1 MKQVMIATAN
11 QGKAKE
17 FKQLFDQY
25 GIEVKT
31 LLDFPDYPDIPETG
45 TTFIENATIKA
56 TTAAKDLHI
65 PVIADDSGLAI
76 DALDGAPGVYSARYA
91 GPEKS
96 DANNRKKALT
106 ELADVPDADRG
117 ATFHTYLVIS
127 DAQGQVINHYHGTL
141 SGVILREERGENGF
155 GYDPIFYVPSEG
167 LTTAE
172 MSAEKK
178 DSLSHRG
185 NALRL
190 LAKDLQNGELNLYE
204 DSNHKW

>member
-1 MKQVMIATAN
+1 
-11 QGKAKE
+11 
-17 FKQLFDQY
+17 
-25 GIEVKT
+25 
-31 LLDFPDYPDIPETG
+31 
-45 TTFIENATIKA
+45 
-56 TTAAKDLHI
+56 I

-117 ATFHTYLVIS
+117 ATFHTYLVVS
-127 DAQGQVINHYHGTL
+127 DAQGQVINRYHGTL

-190 LAKDLQNGELNLYE
+190 LAKDLQSGELNLYE
-204 DSNHKW
+204 DSNHK

>member
-17 FKQLFDQY
+17 FKHLFDQY

-31 LLDFPDYPDIPETG
+31 LLDFPDYPEIPETG

-65 PVIADDSGLAI
+65 PVIADDSGLAV
-76 DALDGAPGVYSARYA
+76 DALNGAPGVYSARYA
-91 GPEKS
+91 GLEKS
-96 DANNRKKALT
+96 DAHNRQKV
-106 ELADVPDADRG
+106 LAEMVDVADEDRG
-117 ATFHTYLVIS
+117 ATFHTYLVVA
-127 DAQGQVINHYHGTL
+127 DADGQVINQYHGTL
-141 SGVILREERGENGF
+141 SGVIIREERGENGF
-155 GYDPIFYVPSEG
+155 GYDPIFYLPSEG

-172 MSAEKK
+172 MSADKK

-190 LAKDLQNGELNLYE
+190 LAKDLESGELKLYE
-204 DSNHKW
+204 DTDY

>member
-17 FKQLFDQY
+17 FKHLFDQY

-31 LLDFPDYPDIPETG
+31 LLDFPDYPEIPETG

-56 TTAAKDLHI
+56 TTAAKDLNI
-65 PVIADDSGLAI
+65 PVIADDSGLSI
-76 DALDGAPGVYSARYA
+76 DALNGAPGVYSARYA
-91 GPEKS
+91 GLEKS
-96 DANNRKKALT
+96 DANNRKKALA
-106 ELADVPDADRG
+106 ELVDVPDEERG
-117 ATFHTYLVIS
+117 ATFHTYLVVA
-127 DAQGQVINHYHGTL
+127 DAEGRVINHYHGTL

-155 GYDPIFYVPSEG
+155 GYDPIFFVTSEG

-172 MSAEKK
+172 MSADKK

-190 LAKDLQNGELNLYE
+190 LAKDLETGELKLYE
-204 DSNHKW
+204 DSNHE

>member
-11 QGKAKE
+11 PGKAKE

-56 TTAAKDLHI
+56 TTAAKDFHM

-106 ELADVPDADRG
+106 ELANVPDADRG
-117 ATFHTYLVIS
+117 ATFHTYLVVS
-127 DAQGQVINHYHGTL
+127 DAQGQVVSHYHGTL

-155 GYDPIFYVPSEG
+155 GYDSIFYVPSEG

-190 LAKDLQNGELNLYE
+190 LAKDLEKGELNLYE
-204 DSNHKW
+204 DFNHE